1 MTTDLSPFGFRALAL
16 LSALA
21 LPAILPANS
30 GAQDAGATPPKTW
43 IDPDTGHR
51 VIRLTNEPGSDS
63 FYFNVNPYTPDGR
76 EMAYTTADGSIGIVD
91 LGTFD
96 TRIVVKGPV
105 RAVVV
110 GRRTPTVYY
119 TKRTDDPLVLELWS
133 ANVDSGETRRIAAL
147 PRRAGVATINSDET
161 LAAGTFV
168 EGDATSA
175 GTYGGRTASPARMG
189 ALNQGEPENKGQM
202 MAERLA
208 ARLPMTLF
216 TVDLATGKI
225 GTVMEHQTDWLNHL
239 QFSPVDPHFLM
250 YCHEGS
256 GWRVDRLWT
265 IRTDGTENTMIPD
278 EPGRNRILETEL
290 AGHEWWSPDGR
301 TIYIDLHFMK
311 GVIGFLASYNLDTHK
326 HTWYHYE
333 QNESEIHFNLS
344 PDGTT
349 FVGDGSPRPGN
360 QGIFLLHP
368 VAIPD
373 DQTLGTDLI
382 AAGVLKPEKLCVLS
396 KTAIHGDHNY
406 RLEPNVSFTPD
417 QKYVIFRSNI
427 FGPDYAFAVEVAK
440 AAAP

>member
-1 MTTDLSPFGFRALAL
+1 MTTDLSPLGIRALAL
-16 LSALA
+16 LTALA

-63 FYFNVNPYTPDGR
+63 FYFNVNPYTPDGK
-76 EMAYTTADGSIGIVD
+76 EMAYTTADGSIGIVN
-91 LGTFD
+91 LATFD

-119 TKRTDDPLVLELWS
+119 TKRSDDPLVLELWS
-133 ANVDSGETRRIAAL
+133 TNVDSGETRRIAAL

-175 GTYGGRTASPARMG
+175 GAYGGRTASPARMG

-225 GTVMEHQTDWLNHL
+225 GVVMEHQTDWLNHL

-311 GVIGFLASYNLDTHK
+311 GVSGFLASYNLDTHK

-417 QKYVIFRSNI
+417 QKYVIFRSNM